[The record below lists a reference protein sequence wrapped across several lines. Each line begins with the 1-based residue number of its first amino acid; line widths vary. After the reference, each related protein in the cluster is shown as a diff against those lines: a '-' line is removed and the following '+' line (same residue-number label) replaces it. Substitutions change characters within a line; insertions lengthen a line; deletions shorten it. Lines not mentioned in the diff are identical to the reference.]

1 MEKVVVRLFADCK
14 TKNQIAS
21 KSSEYQEWSI
31 GNSKVGNFPLG
42 RIADV
47 LLSEY
52 GIMRVVRVKQSEE
65 NIYNQQWRLE
75 CSLQWGSS
83 RRRVLGTVTSIWHI
97 NDALYIATLILLIF

>member
-52 GIMRVVRVKQSEE
+52 GIMRVVRVKQAGGEYKQPTVK
-65 NIYNQQWRLE
+65 IRMQP
-75 CSLQWGSS
+75 S
-83 RRRVLGTVTSIWHI
+83 RRFLKEEGVRNSDFNMT
-97 NDALYIATLILLIF
+97 YK